1 MVTGDSPTLAI
12 EKSLPDAVG
21 AFIDWLVNESGWK
34 IAERPVG
41 GARDSGADCG
51 PGFRPGET
59 EHLVPI
65 QARHICLLFRRF
77 VSFQEDMTRPYV
89 EALEA
94 RGIAHLLVG
103 GRSFHNRAE
112 IETLRAALAAI
123 EWPEDELSV
132 FAALRGSLFAISD
145 EELLEYRQLARSF
158 SSVSHPE

>member
-1 MVTGDSPTLAI
+1 RAVCAFLGWAGKGSRLKGPGPAAPQSNPPLSPLRLGSGHAFSKGEEKNTEGLLA
-12 EKSLPDAVG
+12 PT
-21 AFIDWLVNESGWK
+21 
-34 IAERPVG
+34 
-41 GARDSGADCG
+41 GARV
-51 PGFRPGET
+51 FRPGET

-77 VSFQEDMTRPYV
+77 ISYQEDMTRPYV

-94 RGIAHLLVG
+94 RGIPHLLVG

-132 FAALRGSLFAISD
+132 FATF
-145 EELLEYRQLARSF
+145 
-158 SSVSHPE
+158 